1 MSFHW
6 VTLAPDRVT
15 LAVSAASNHKTQSGI
30 VRGSKPDETLEVVVT
45 TNAIASYKRRIV
57 LEVTPEIASVVAF
70 AGAIVNGLVNERVFV
85 RVILR

>member
-1 MSFHW
+1 MFDPVSDIVF
-6 VTLAPDRVT
+6 R
-15 LAVSAASNHKTQSGI
+15 SAASSHKAQSGI
-30 VRGSKPDETLEVVVT
+30 VRGSKPDETLEVVDT

-85 RVILR
+85 RVMLR